1 MVVGEWEFTTIVMLS
16 YFTAMYLTWLDS
28 NSWLIEMGGYNI
40 LLDPWLVGTLVFG
53 NMTWLFQGE
62 RRKPRDIP
70 ANIDLILLSQGLEDH
85 AHPATLQQLDRHI
98 PVVASPN
105 AAKVV
110 SQLGYTQVTA
120 LAHGET
126 FTLSDRLEIRALP
139 GSPIGPMLVE
149 NAYLLKQL
157 TDGKTMYYE
166 PHGFHSPDLQKFAP
180 VDVAITPIVDLRI
193 PLLGPVIQGQ
203 KTALQLAQWLKPG
216 AIVPTA
222 AGGDIEF
229 KGVLLSL
236 LKASGSADD
245 LRASLAA
252 KQLTTKVIEPNPGER
267 FSV

>member
-1 MVVGEWEFTTIVMLS
+1 MH
-16 YFTAMYLTWLDS
+16 LTWLDS
-28 NSWLIEMGGYNI
+28 NSWLIEMGGKSI
-40 LLDPWLVGTLVFG
+40 LLDPWLVGPLVFG
-53 NMTWLFQGE
+53 NMTWLFQAE
-62 RRKPRDIP
+62 RRTPRAIP
-70 ANIDLILLSQGLEDH
+70 DNIDLILLSQGLEDH
-85 AHPATLQQLDRHI
+85 AHPATLQKLDRHI

-110 SQLGYTQVTA
+110 SKLGYTHVTA

-126 FTLSDRLEIRALP
+126 FNLGDQLEIRALP

-157 TDGKTMYYE
+157 ADDKTMYYE

-180 VDVAITPIVDLRI
+180 VDVAIAPIIDLRI

-203 KTALQLAQWLKPG
+203 KTALELAQLLKPG
-216 AIVPTA
+216 AIVSTS
-222 AGGDIEF
+222 AGGDLEF

-252 KQLTTKVIEPNPGER
+252 KQLETKVIEPISGER
-267 FSV
+267 FAV

>member
-1 MVVGEWEFTTIVMLS
+1 MS
-16 YFTAMYLTWLDS
+16 YSTAMYLTWLDS
-28 NSWLIEMGGYNI
+28 NSWLIEMGGKNI
-40 LLDPWLVGTLVFG
+40 LLDPWLVGPLVFG
-53 NMTWLFQGE
+53 NMTWLFQAE
-62 RRKPRDIP
+62 RPTPRAIP

-110 SQLGYTQVTA
+110 SKLGYTQITT

-126 FTLSDRLEIRALP
+126 FTFGDRVEIHALP

-157 TDGKTMYYE
+157 ADGKTIYYE
-166 PHGFHSPDLQKFAP
+166 PHGFHSSDLEKFAP
-180 VDVAITPIVDLRI
+180 VDVAITPIIDLRI

-229 KGVLLSL
+229 KGVLLSV

-245 LRASLAA
+245 LRASLAT
-252 KQLTTKVIEPNPGER
+252 KQLTTKVIEPNSGER
-267 FSV
+267 FAV

>member
-1 MVVGEWEFTTIVMLS
+1 MH
-16 YFTAMYLTWLDS
+16 LTWLDS
-28 NSWLIEMGGYNI
+28 NSWLIEMGGKNI
-40 LLDPWLVGTLVFG
+40 LLDPWLVGPLVFG
-53 NMTWLFQGE
+53 NMTWLFQAE
-62 RRKPRDIP
+62 RRTPRTIP

-85 AHPATLQQLDRHI
+85 AHPATLQKLDRHI

-110 SQLGYTQVTA
+110 NQLGYTQVTA

-126 FTLSDRLEIRALP
+126 FALGDRVEIRALP
-139 GSPIGPMLVE
+139 GSPIGPRLVE
-149 NAYLLKQL
+149 NAYLLKQQD
-157 TDGKTMYYE
+157 DGKTIYYE
-166 PHGFHSPDLQKFAP
+166 PHGFHSTDLQKYAP
-180 VDVAITPIVDLRI
+180 VDVAITPIIDLRI

-216 AIVPTA
+216 AIVSTA

-236 LKASGSADD
+236 LKASGTADD

-252 KQLTTKVIEPNPGER
+252 KQLNTKVIEPNSGER
-267 FSV
+267 FAVAI